1 VCSFAMQA
9 FYDFLQNK
17 TGLTPVAVCH
27 RSQVAGAQE
36 IQNWQAQLTSSRAV
50 VARLEQQLEQ
60 AIIELDS
67 VGSRHGADKL
77 AVYKRNLVD
86 LVLGLSAMT
95 RPVLKAE
102 LEASGWPPGLVTS
115 ANKAQLMSTLAERK
129 ICAVIAS
136 RRASMA
142 QPVVNDV
149 TAFDDDDLETECAI
163 CSEPVVDPVP
173 RAPNQLSITTL
184 GCSHKYRECEA
195 TVLFAHSEFTIVV
208 LMNAC
213 RADFK
218 CIRTWY
224 SGGHTTCPL
233 CRRETVVLPQ

>member
-1 VCSFAMQA
+1 
-9 FYDFLQNK
+9 
-17 TGLTPVAVCH
+17 LTPVAVCH

-102 LEASGWPPGLVTS
+102 LEASGWPPDLVTS

-163 CSEPVVDPVP
+163 CSEPVIDPVP
-173 RAPNQLSITTL
+173 REPNQQSTTTL
-184 GCSHKYRECEA
+184 GCSHKYRECTLDLLRA
-195 TVLFAHSEFTIVV
+195 VCIVRIG
-208 LMNAC
+208 L
-213 RADFK
+213 
-218 CIRTWY
+218 
-224 SGGHTTCPL
+224 
-233 CRRETVVLPQ
+233 